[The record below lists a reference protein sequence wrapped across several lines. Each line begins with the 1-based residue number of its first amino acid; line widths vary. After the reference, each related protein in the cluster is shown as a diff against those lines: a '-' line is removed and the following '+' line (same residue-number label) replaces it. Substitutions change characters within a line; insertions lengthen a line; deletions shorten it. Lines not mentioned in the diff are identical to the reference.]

1 MMFASPLF
9 VSIVLKYI
17 QSVNCRYSSLLET
30 SIQNTEFSNKVFSV
44 FKMLSLSLVNV
55 FVTAELLS
63 LSVFDPL
70 VPLQNDNYSNF
81 FSKL

>member
-1 MMFASPLF
+1 MFASPLF